1 MQNVCIFAASSPK
14 LAQQYCDAAYALGEA
29 LAKNGIGLV
38 FGGGRTGL
46 MGACRLCKRR
56 QDNGR
61 DSGKVERAGDRF

>member
-29 LAKNGIGLV
+29 LAQNGIGLV

-46 MGACRLCKRR
+46 W
-56 QDNGR
+56 
-61 DSGKVERAGDRF
+61 VRARAASMQKAAE